1 MHEKVKRFS
10 SLLSPQTRATSS
22 GNGKAMIAM
31 SGMTLFWCIMNCI
44 VFEAI
49 LVKKME
55 YKLKW
60 LKVTANGKHFR

>member
-31 SGMTLFWCIMNCI
+31 SGMTLF
-44 VFEAI
+44 
-49 LVKKME
+49 
-55 YKLKW
+55 
-60 LKVTANGKHFR
+60 